1 MLPESAETLH
11 ILLEGDSVLATV
23 VPCPTII
30 VMPPHSEIF
39 KELSYVFIAAI
50 AGGTLAWKLRQPLIL
65 GYVVAGIAISP
76 FTPGPQIHDPH
87 TFQVIAEVGVVF
99 LMFSIGLEFSLE
111 ELATVKWVA
120 LIGAPLGIVLL
131 GLLGC
136 GMGWLL
142 GWGAMTGL
150 VVGLII
156 SVASTMVLSRL
167 LIDRGELQSQHG
179 HIMVGITLVEDLA
192 VVVLTILMPVLANLS
207 PHHLLGV
214 AAALGK
220 AALVLVPVGLG
231 ATYLVP
237 RLLAR
242 IARSCSDELFLLVLL
257 AVCLGTAAL
266 TEAVGLSLALGAFA
280 AGLMVS
286 ASPFAHRALA
296 QMLPLRDAFVALF
309 FVTVGVLINPR
320 AVVGYPGLLLAI
332 LLLVVVGKFVVW
344 TAVVKLFHYP
354 WTTSF
359 LVGTGLTQIGEFS
372 FVLIQ
377 VAHANRLVGDPF
389 YYATLAASLMSILI
403 NAALVRTVPRALPK
417 LLPRL
422 SLK

>member
-1 MLPESAETLH
+1 
-11 ILLEGDSVLATV
+11 
-23 VPCPTII
+23 
-30 VMPPHSEIF
+30 MPPHSEIF

-120 LIGAPLGIVLL
+120 LLGAPLGIVLL
-131 GLLGC
+131 AVLGS
-136 GMGWLL
+136 GVGWLL

-150 VVGLII
+150 VMGLIV

-167 LIDRGELQSQHG
+167 LIDSGELQSTHG
-179 HIMVGITLVEDLA
+179 RVMVGITLVEDLA
-192 VVVLTILMPVLANLS
+192 VVVLTILMPVLVNLS

-214 AAALGK
+214 AKALGQAALI
-220 AALVLVPVGLG
+220 LVPVGIG
-231 ATYLVP
+231 ARFLVP
-237 RLLAR
+237 RVLAR
-242 IARSCSDELFLLVLL
+242 IARACSDELFLLVLL
-257 AVCLGTAAL
+257 AICLGTAAL

-286 ASPFAHRALA
+286 ASPFAHRSLR

-344 TAVVKLFHYP
+344 TSIVKLFRYP
-354 WTTSF
+354 LTTAV
-359 LVGTGLTQIGEFS
+359 LVGAGLTQIGEFS
-372 FVLIQ
+372 FILVQ
-377 VAHANRLVGDPF
+377 VAHANRLVGDSF
-389 YYATLAASLMSILI
+389 YYATLAASLLSILL
-403 NAALVRTVPRALPK
+403 NAALVRAAPK
-417 LLPRL
+417 SLAVLLPRL
-422 SLK
+422 SFK